1 MTNVISAL
9 TARTQFGQILRR
21 VKQKNERFLVGRRG
35 EPQAVII
42 GIDDYINTFAPTPAW
57 LKAIGAEAKRKG
69 LSTLTMRQI
78 DAEIT
83 TARRAPPKYIAKQ
96 TERLKRRALPDQMI
110 RVVLD
115 TNVIVSAYLNDDGQ
129 HFHSS

>member
-1 MTNVISAL
+1 VTNVISAL

-35 EPQAVII
+35 EPQAIII

-57 LKAIGAEAKRKG
+57 LKAIGTEAKSKG
-69 LSTLTMRQI
+69 LNKLTMRQI

-83 TARRAPPKYIAKQ
+83 TRPAANAAEIP
-96 TERLKRRALPDQMI
+96 
-110 RVVLD
+110 V
-115 TNVIVSAYLNDDGQ
+115 
-129 HFHSS
+129 

>member
-9 TARTQFGQILRR
+9 TARTQFGQIVRR

-69 LSTLTMRQI
+69 LNKLTMRQI

-83 TARRAPPKYIAKQ
+83 TARRERRRNTPPNIPAK
-96 TERLKRRALPDQMI
+96 
-110 RVVLD
+110 
-115 TNVIVSAYLNDDGQ
+115 
-129 HFHSS
+129 